1 MIDIHSHILPG
12 LDDGAANLE
21 VALKIARLAVADG
34 IQQMACTP
42 HVTPGLYNNTTAGI
56 SQAVEALQE
65 SFLQEDIPLQLFVG
79 ADIHATPD
87 ITMRL
92 SAGELPTLNGSR
104 YFLFEP
110 SHDVA
115 PPGLL
120 NLVKNLIGKGF
131 FPIVTHPERLRWIEK
146 QYKLVIDM
154 RNAGALIQLT
164 AASIVGKFGSRA
176 QYWSERMLDDRLVD
190 VVASDTHHPI
200 RRPPL
205 LSKARDSISLRM
217 SEKEAVEMTV
227 HTPQAILQNQ
237 DVSRRLG

>member
-21 VALKIARLAVADG
+21 VALTLARLAVADG

-56 SQAVEALQE
+56 SKAVKALE
-65 SFLQEDIPLQLFVG
+65 GHLHGENIPLKLFVG

-87 ITMRL
+87 IVSRL
-92 SAGELPTLNGSR
+92 SKGEIPTLNGSR

-110 SHDVA
+110 PHDVA

-120 NLVKNLIGKGF
+120 HLVRGLIGEGF
-131 FPIVTHPERLRWIEK
+131 LPILTHPERLRWIEH
-146 QYKLVIDM
+146 QYKLIIDM
-154 RNAGALIQLT
+154 HDAGALIQLT

-176 QYWSERMLDDRLVD
+176 LYWSERMLDEEVVD
-190 VVASDTHHPI
+190 VIASDTHHPT

-205 LSKARDSISLRM
+205 LSKARDRVSTRM
-217 SEKEAVEMTV
+217 GEQQAEDMTV
-227 HTPQAILQNQ
+227 YTPQAILRNQ
-237 DVSRRLG
+237 AV